1 MTNLSVLIAGASS
14 SYLEISKKMLQFHY
28 QNCDVDFA
36 HSGGECVEKASSR
49 RYDLVL
55 FDYDL
60 GDMTGLDI
68 IDKLKSTTSGALI
81 ILIEEG
87 DEAKAIQA
95 IDQGATDYVLKVR
108 GYLTA
113 LPFTLRNFLKKHGS
127 VVSKPIAVA
136 ETSNSER
143 EEEVALYFLLDRRGR
158 ILAAN
163 NDIQHA
169 TEFSE
174 DELLELSF
182 SDLLPEEREGPFYDW
197 LERVANNG
205 KSGKSFR
212 TEVVNKHGN
221 RVYLEVLLTPVKDEN
236 ETVISYRGRLSEKS
250 GDGDVTRLGEKSINQ
265 LEMIRQISQVITS
278 CYAEPL
284 NVFLQRF
291 AELVCQVFRFER
303 STIALLD
310 KRKKVFVKQAMVGYS
325 SFPVSEGQRIEV
337 PREVIDSVFE
347 DRYKVKVIYH
357 NQEHRSPAES
367 LNSKFPERRT
377 QKRRLPCEWHA
388 RDLVLANL
396 TNRDGKTFGYI
407 SLDRPEAAH
416 YPTRDTFH
424 NFEIFGQLLSFAI
437 ENYYQIS
444 TLEKRSRRLKQI
456 LVTCNIFKLHL
467 SLNDLLKEVVWSIK
481 FSLNFNLVALGLI
494 SKRSGHLELKA
505 IGCEDKIKSSQ
516 LSEVRIPLNR
526 LNDLLRADYS
536 CGKAYFV
543 SREEDVVKSFKQIYY
558 GAQLTKAAQGGW
570 PACGLLLAPIKSRD
584 GKIVGLLM
592 ADDPA
597 DGHAPSRDDIRILEI
612 MANQISVAIDNRI
625 LYVKSKQ
632 RLDNHHR
639 NGNSV
644 RTPDRISTNP
654 RMKARFVDRFFK

>member
-1 MTNLSVLIAGASS
+1 MTDLAVLIAGASS

-28 QNCDVDFA
+28 QNCSVDFA
-36 HSGGECVEKASSR
+36 YSGADCIEKAATR
-49 RYDLVL
+49 PYNLIL

-60 GDMTGLDI
+60 GDITGLEI
-68 IDKLKSTTSGALI
+68 IDRLQATTSGALI
-81 ILIEEG
+81 ILIDEG

-95 IDQGATDYVLKVR
+95 IDRGASDYVLKVR

-113 LPFTLRNFLKKHGS
+113 LPFTLRKFLKQRS
-127 VVSKPIAVA
+127 LVAPEVEAYAEVSQPQPAASIAP
-136 ETSNSER
+136 
-143 EEEVALYFLLDRRGR
+143 YFLLDRRGR

-163 NDIQHA
+163 HDIQHA
-169 TEFSE
+169 TDFSE

-182 SDLLPEEREGPFYDW
+182 SDLLPEEREGPFYAW
-197 LERVANNG
+197 LERIANNG
-205 KSGKSFR
+205 KSGKTFQ

-221 RVYLEVLLTPVKDEN
+221 RVYLEVLLTAVKDEN
-236 ETVISYRGRLSEKS
+236 QNVVSYRGRLSEKS
-250 GDGDVTRLGEKSINQ
+250 GIDSGAPLVNQSIDQ
-265 LEMIRQISQVITS
+265 LQMVRQISQVITS
-278 CYAEPL
+278 CYDEPL

-337 PREVIDSVFE
+337 PQEVIDSVFGN
-347 DRYKVKVIYH
+347 RFKVKVIYH
-357 NQEHRSPAES
+357 NQDHRSPAES

-377 QKRRLPCEWHA
+377 QKRRLSCDWHA

-396 TNRDGKTFGYI
+396 TNQDGQTFGYI
-407 SLDRPEAAH
+407 SLDRPETSH

-424 NFEIFGQLLSFAI
+424 NFEIFGQLVSFAI

-444 TLEKRSRRLKQI
+444 TLEKRSRRLKQV
-456 LVTCNIFKLHL
+456 LVTSNIFKLHL
-467 SLNDLLKEVVWSIK
+467 SLNDLLNEVVWSIK

-505 IGCEDKIKSSQ
+505 IACKDKIKSSQ
-516 LSEVRIPLNR
+516 LSDVRIPLNQ

-536 CGKAYFV
+536 CGRAYFV
-543 SREEDVVKSFKQIYY
+543 RREEEVLKPFKGVYY
-558 GAQLTKAAQGGW
+558 GARLSETNDGRW
-570 PACGLLLAPIKSRD
+570 PVCGLLLVPIKSKD

-597 DGHAPSRDDIRILEI
+597 DGHVPTQEDIRILEI

-625 LYVKSKQ
+625 LYVKSKK
-632 RLDNHHR
+632 RSENHHR
-639 NGNSV
+639 NGNTEKRARVS
-644 RTPDRISTNP
+644 SNP
-654 RMKARFVDRFFK
+654 RLKAKFVDRFFK